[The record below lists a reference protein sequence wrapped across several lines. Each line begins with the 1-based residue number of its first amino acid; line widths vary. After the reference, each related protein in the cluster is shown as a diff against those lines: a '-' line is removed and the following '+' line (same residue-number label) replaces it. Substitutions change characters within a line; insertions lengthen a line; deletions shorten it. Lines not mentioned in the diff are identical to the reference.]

1 MIKGGFRGCF
11 ILQSDRGLDPST
23 LEKLDQVH
31 LEQKDIELEK
41 LIKPAEIQA
50 LMDDFHK
57 ITGFPISIIDMN
69 GKVLVYTGWQDI
81 CTRFHRVHPDASKYC
96 KYSDVKLAAGV
107 PAGKY
112 KIYKCKNKM
121 WHVAT
126 PIVVDNIHLGNI
138 LIGQFFFRD
147 EVVDYEIY
155 RNQARKYGFDEKKYL
170 EALGKVPV
178 YSKDTVNLAMSF
190 YIKVAH
196 LISSRSFNTI
206 KLTSLLKEYER
217 TENALRDSENKYRE
231 ILDTIE
237 EGYYEV
243 DLKGRLVFVNDS
255 LCYLFGLSEDQ
266 LLGKS
271 YKEFFTNTA
280 EVYQAFNQ
288 VYRSGVSRKS
298 ADWPVLTKSG
308 KEAIVEFSIS
318 LRRDKAGNPV
328 GFRGIARDVSERKK
342 AEEKIAYLS
351 YHDQL
356 TGLYNRFYLDEII
369 EKLDTERRLPLS
381 VVIADLN
388 GLQLVNDT
396 YGHATGDEF
405 IRSAADILRKACREK
420 DIIVRWGGDEFV
432 IILPET
438 SANNAR
444 VVCDRIKKLS
454 CGTYVEGVPVS
465 IALGSASKI
474 LPAKALSEV
483 LKEAEDHMYRQKLAE
498 SRTTK
503 SYILKKLLANLQE
516 NSCETEAHIRG
527 MRKVARVIGS
537 KINLSETELKRLD
550 LLVALHDIGNITISN
565 EVLTRKGPLSTKEWQ
580 KIKKHPEVGFRI
592 ARATEEFAHV
602 AEDILSHHER
612 WDGTGYPQGLQ
623 GEKIPLLARIS
634 AIADAFEVMKSGRP
648 YKKALPFEGIFA
660 ELKRN
665 TGTQFDP
672 DLVSILLSNMGQLE
686 GDGNSA

>member
-1 MIKGGFRGCF
+1 M
-11 ILQSDRGLDPST
+11 QSDRGLDPST

>member
-516 NSCETEAHIRG
+516 NSCETEAHFRG